1 LTFKIPIVGTLYH
14 RYAMYIFG
22 VMGEDGE
29 LYGRKK
35 GSVSEFFSFFI
46 GIFFDGSSLFTV
58 ESNPCLSS
66 IV

>member
-1 LTFKIPIVGTLYH
+1 M
-14 RYAMYIFG
+14 R
-22 VMGEDGE
+22 EDGE

-46 GIFFDGSSLFTV
+46 GMFFDGSSLFTV